1 MRARMA
7 LSYAGIEVEHREIAL
22 RSKPAHMLEIS
33 PKGTVPVL
41 LFLDGTVL
49 EESLDIMRWALAQRD
64 TDRWLA
70 HYDTALINENDGD
83 FKQAL
88 DHYKYAVD
96 LLQKAMCRM
105 DGERFLKKLETRL
118 QQHPYLCGATC
129 SVTDIAIFPFIRQF
143 AGADDEWFQQAPYP
157 ALRQWLNML
166 VKSELFTGVM
176 QKYPTWVED

>member
-1 MRARMA
+1 
-7 LSYAGIEVEHREIAL
+7 
-22 RSKPAHMLEIS
+22 MLEIS

-49 EESLDIMRWALAQRD
+49 EESLDIMRWALAQQD
-64 TDRWLA
+64 KDHWLA

-96 LLQKAMCRM
+96 VLQKAAHRM
-105 DGERFLKKLETRL
+105 DGERFLQKLEARL
-118 QQHPYLCGATC
+118 QQHPYLCGAAC

-143 AGADDEWFQQAPYP
+143 AGADDEWFRQSPYP
-157 ALRQWLNML
+157 ALRQWLSTL
-166 VKSELFTGVM
+166 VQSELFTGVM